1 MNTIKVGNH
10 TVTVYEGI
18 DEMPIVR
25 YQKFN
30 RLMLVDSGVG
40 STIEGLDTHL
50 RRAILYCKTN
60 ADHTYTELLN
70 LRQSFHMATNGIH
83 PGMIAFGAF
92 VKSLDG
98 KEYPVH
104 ITDEQLQEIH
114 TILSDV
120 TVSELSEANEAVKKK
135 IEGEMSMYFPTMGD
149 SPQIKEYYDLK
160 LQLLTAMLDQTA
172 NGTDRGEEIQSLTDQ
187 LTVYYPPRCFQGE
200 KSVEIQSD
208 KEFTEMCLLITKEMH
223 INAKDMTVFDF
234 YSAFEMIK
242 RQSKKAKK

>member
-1 MNTIKVGNH
+1 MKVGRH
-10 TVTVYEGI
+10 EVELYEGI
-18 DEMPIVR
+18 DSLPIAR

-40 STIEGLDTHL
+40 STIEELDTHL

-60 ADHTYTELLN
+60 PDHTYTELLN
-70 LRQSFHMATNGIH
+70 LRQSFNMAMNGIH
-83 PGMIAFGAF
+83 PGMISFGAF

-104 ITDEQLQEIH
+104 ITDEQLKEIH
-114 TILSDV
+114 DTLSDV

-172 NGTDRGEEIQSLTDQ
+172 NGTDRKSEIQLLTDQ
-187 LTVYYPPRCFQGE
+187 LTVFYPPRCFQGE

-242 RQSKKAKK
+242 RQSKKAKR

>member
-1 MNTIKVGNH
+1 MKVGRH
-10 TVTVYEGI
+10 EVELYEGI
-18 DEMPIVR
+18 DSLPIAR

-40 STIEGLDTHL
+40 STIEELDTHL
-50 RRAILYCKTN
+50 KRATLYCKTN
-60 ADHTYTELLN
+60 PDHTYTELLN
-70 LRQSFHMATNGIH
+70 LRQSFNMATNGIH

-104 ITDEQLQEIH
+104 ITDEQLKEIH

-135 IEGEMSMYFPTMGD
+135 IEGEMSMYFPSMGD

-172 NGTDRGEEIQSLTDQ
+172 NGTDRGDEIQSLTDQ

>member
-1 MNTIKVGNH
+1 MKVGQH
-10 TVTVYEGI
+10 EVELYEGI
-18 DEMPIVR
+18 DSLPIAR

-40 STIEGLDTHL
+40 STIEELDTHL

-114 TILSDV
+114 T
-120 TVSELSEANEAVKKK
+120 
-135 IEGEMSMYFPTMGD
+135 
-149 SPQIKEYYDLK
+149 
-160 LQLLTAMLDQTA
+160 
-172 NGTDRGEEIQSLTDQ
+172 
-187 LTVYYPPRCFQGE
+187 
-200 KSVEIQSD
+200 
-208 KEFTEMCLLITKEMH
+208 
-223 INAKDMTVFDF
+223 
-234 YSAFEMIK
+234 
-242 RQSKKAKK
+242 